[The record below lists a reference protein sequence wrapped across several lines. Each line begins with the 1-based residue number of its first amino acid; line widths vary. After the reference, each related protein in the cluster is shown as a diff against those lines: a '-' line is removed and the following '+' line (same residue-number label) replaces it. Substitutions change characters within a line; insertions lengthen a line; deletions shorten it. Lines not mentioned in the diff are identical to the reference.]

1 MAALKYIIRDAHL
14 VLAFEFMCC
23 LNLISLSE
31 IKRLLL
37 HHRENCFYRKYR
49 SSQFSHYDPPN
60 KSNQTFSWI
69 SKLFVCIQIVP
80 LCNRK
85 TLSYDCEILSENY
98 QRRWEIVGAKRFE
111 LNFYDIRASEARK
124 LLVSSPL
131 ASARSNWSFWVWT
144 WMNLEFF
151 WLLQFSNVKIKNYL
165 SFVKLIVKMIVRR
178 VKAEDHNIR

>member
-49 SSQFSHYDPPN
+49 SSQFSHYDPRWVT
-60 KSNQTFSWI
+60 NQTFSWI

-85 TLSYDCEILSENY
+85 TLSYDCEIIIWKLSTQMGNC
-98 QRRWEIVGAKRFE
+98 WC
-111 LNFYDIRASEARK
+111 EAVWTQLLWHQSLRSSQTTCKLSTCVSSLKLK
-124 LLVSSPL
+124 LLRL
-131 ASARSNWSFWVWT
+131 
-144 WMNLEFF
+144 NLNESWIF

-165 SFVKLIVKMIVRR
+165 SFVKLIVKKSDREKGEGGR
-178 VKAEDHNIR
+178 S